1 MQTKKKVF
9 ALVSRVYI
17 SSITQSMEKV
27 ANFLVEAGHTVV
39 YESETASNISLPGIT
54 SMNLEEIGA
63 QAEAAIVIGGDG
75 TMLGIARQLAPYS
88 VPMIGIN

>member
-39 YESETASNISLPGIT
+39 YESETASNIS
-54 SMNLEEIGA
+54 A
-63 QAEAAIVIGGDG
+63 F
-75 TMLGIARQLAPYS
+75 MLSRLSDQGHGVGNDR
-88 VPMIGIN
+88 